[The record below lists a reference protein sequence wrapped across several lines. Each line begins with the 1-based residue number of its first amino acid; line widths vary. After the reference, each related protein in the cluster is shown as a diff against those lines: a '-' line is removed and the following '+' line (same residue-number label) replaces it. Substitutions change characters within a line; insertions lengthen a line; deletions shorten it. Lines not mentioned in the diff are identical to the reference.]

1 MVCAGYA
8 EGGIDARQGDSGG
21 PLVVGDTLI
30 GIVSFGDGCGK
41 AGKPGVYTR
50 VSAYTDDIEAQAKP
64 RLFG

>member
-8 EGGIDARQGDSGG
+8 DGGIDACQGDSGG

-50 VSAYTDDIEAQAKP
+50 VSAYVDDIKAQA
-64 RLFG
+64 RSRIL